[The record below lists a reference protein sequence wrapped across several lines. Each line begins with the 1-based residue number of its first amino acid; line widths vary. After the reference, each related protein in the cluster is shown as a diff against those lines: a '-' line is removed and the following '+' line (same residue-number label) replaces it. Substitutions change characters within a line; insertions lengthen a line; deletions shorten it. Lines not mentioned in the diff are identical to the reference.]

1 MEKNWVF
8 KHRKIRYNKN
18 KYQGVF
24 VMSKQEILVKIL
36 IEKGFTIS
44 FAESCTGGK
53 MAGAVVD
60 VSDASKVLNASFVTY
75 SNEAKM
81 KYLNVRSDTLETFG
95 AVSEQTAKEMAEGVA
110 KANDAEVGVGI
121 TGIAGPG
128 GGTAEKPV
136 GTVCFGYCIQGRTFT
151 ETLHFGDL
159 GRNMVRDKSVGHV
172 LDTLINKLN

>member
-1 MEKNWVF
+1 
-8 KHRKIRYNKN
+8 
-18 KYQGVF
+18 
-24 VMSKQEILVKIL
+24 MSRQETLVKIL

-53 MAGAVVD
+53 MAGTVVD
-60 VSDASKVLNASFVTY
+60 VADASKVLNASFVTY

-81 KYLNVRSDTLETFG
+81 KYLNVQSDTLEKFG

-110 KANDAEVGVGI
+110 KANQADIGVGI

-128 GGTAEKPV
+128 GGTDEKPV
-136 GTVCFGYCIQGRTFT
+136 GTVCFGYCIQGRTLT
-151 ETLHFGDL
+151 ETVHFGDL
-159 GRNMVRDKSVGHV
+159 GRNVVREKSVCHV